1 MKKQTLFAICM
12 IFVTSEMLAGCGS
25 DDSEVK
31 QTSDI
36 ARAAYF
42 KVAEQAEEKGDL
54 HEAEKYYQKAIEQ
67 AEQDGYVEESH
78 HEARHRVREKLNQK
92 YGKGDQ

>member
-1 MKKQTLFAICM
+1 MQITNQVDLILSSARRGGDEETNTIC
-12 IFVTSEMLAGCGS
+12 
-25 DDSEVK
+25 
-31 QTSDI
+31 
-36 ARAAYF
+36 
-42 KVAEQAEEKGDL
+42 DL